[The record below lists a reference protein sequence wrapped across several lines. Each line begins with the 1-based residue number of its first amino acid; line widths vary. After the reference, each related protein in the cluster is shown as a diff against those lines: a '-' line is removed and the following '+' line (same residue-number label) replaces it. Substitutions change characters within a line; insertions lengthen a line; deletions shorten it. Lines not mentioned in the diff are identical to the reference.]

1 MRNEWTL
8 KLARDEA
15 LVLADYL
22 SRWERVD
29 DYSLPMDYAERAAF
43 VRLCGYL
50 ESADDGTAFRSDYA
64 DELAAA
70 KARLVEQFGK
80 LD

>member
-1 MRNEWTL
+1 MSTDWTIRL
-8 KLARDEA
+8 PRDEA

-22 SRWERVD
+22 FRWEQAD

-43 VRLCGYL
+43 VRLFGYL
-50 ESADDGTAFRSDYA
+50 ESAGDGTAFRSDYA
-64 DELAAA
+64 NEIAAA
-70 KARLVEQFGK
+70 KARLVEKVGE